1 MAMNK
6 LINLTLLGVFQQSTK
21 KYIDDQDLK
30 SIKNIKYENYKL
42 NFYKTE
48 DASGTAAYSIDLPEE
63 MFLDQTKTEFVN
75 SFTWSIE
82 KYPNTTNPSL
92 DGKPVLV
99 LAVKGQTSSINY
111 SFVSLEDLI
120 DIYIG
125 ENTQS
130 ANTTITGN
138 KVSVNVNISKTS
150 DNQLQIKTDGLY
162 IAPTSGEV
170 ELTYATE
177 QEVKDLWN

>member
-1 MAMNK
+1 MATNK
-6 LINLTLLGVFQQSTK
+6 LIDLTLLGVFQQSTK

-30 SIKNIKYENYKL
+30 SIKSLKYENYKL

-48 DASGTAAYSIDLPEE
+48 DTTGTAAYTIDLPEE
-63 MFLDQTKTEFVN
+63 MFLDQTKTEFIN
-75 SFTWSIE
+75 SFVWSIE

-99 LAVKGQTSSINY
+99 LAVKGQTSAISY
-111 SFVSLEDLI
+111 SFVSLENLI
-120 DIYIG
+120 DIYTG

-130 ANTTITGN
+130 ANTTIADN

-162 IAPTSGEV
+162 VAPASGEV